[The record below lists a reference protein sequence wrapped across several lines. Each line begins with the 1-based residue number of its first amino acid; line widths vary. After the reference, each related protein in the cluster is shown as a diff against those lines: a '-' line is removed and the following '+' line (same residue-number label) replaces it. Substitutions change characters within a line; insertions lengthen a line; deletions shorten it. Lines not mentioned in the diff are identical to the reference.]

1 MSQYPVLPAVLLTIT
16 QARYLEQLDNQQFW
30 HYARELA
37 DTRLTEDGPSDQQE
51 RQEYLVIESEND
63 AAGGRIILPM
73 TSLRQILPAL
83 PQQTRLPAAP
93 PWLTGLIAWNRETI
107 PVIDLP
113 AYLAQRQPRSPQAS
127 TPRLL
132 LIAQETEIIVG
143 LTVTVIGSL
152 PALPEDQIRPLDSA
166 TAEAMQHCTHG
177 ILGMYAGAPIL
188 HLPVILTT
196 MVQHL

>member
-1 MSQYPVLPAVLLTIT
+1 MSQYPVLPAALLTIT

-37 DTRLTEDGPSDQQE
+37 DTRLTEDEPSDQQE
-51 RQEYLVIESEND
+51 RQEYLIIESEND
-63 AAGGRIILPM
+63 VAGGRIILPM
-73 TSLRQILPAL
+73 ASLRQILPAL

-107 PVIDLP
+107 PVVDLP

-152 PALPEDQIRPLDSA
+152 PALSEDQIRPLDSA
-166 TAEAMQHCTHG
+166 TAEAMQHCADG